1 MSSPASSPAPSPQ
14 KRNSRKAAPR
24 GKWSEE
30 QLFTSDK
37 SALIDADLVVW
48 PPIPHSGTKQY
59 RVAKLTAYSYHNLQK
74 LLARPEAW
82 DILEE
87 DEKREILALLPAD
100 THPASELPSDDPN
113 TKIPPLPESFVR
125 YSNNW
130 RDGIRQFQLD
140 LENGRFDPEWLR
152 QAEQARRKRENGDFD
167 SFKEREF
174 EKFWGQKQRT
184 RDTAASGES
193 SKVKLTQLIEA
204 GVFLV
209 GDVWRFSYCY
219 GKGQDRLV
227 IDKEVRIH
235 EIGDRKLSFVV
246 PTGQRVFLRS
256 PAVTAERKEESG
268 QNDGACTKGPQEA
281 EVSRIKTPELETLK
295 EESPTKDIPEKVEL
309 QPMEGLQETNQ
320 SLKVEDAFTET
331 KQEDLVNGEAME
343 VSANL
348 EAKPRDENGSVQ
360 VVIVSPRHDLD
371 AAEKGSKRPTPLPA
385 VEPPAK
391 RKRGRP
397 RKIRP
402 PSPAPEAEFEVEAVA
417 EPEPEPKLEL
427 ERQSGV
433 QVVIGAGSLPLP
445 RTDILSQIIMPAV
458 NNHDALDLV
467 TNPREA
473 EPEPE
478 ENRPPS
484 SLLSSARPIS
494 SPPSTLSEPP
504 EGRIDDLMEERNEEP
519 TMESTEELVE
529 KPIEVPT
536 NEPIEEP
543 IHESVEEPIHEPT
556 RELIEAPVEAP
567 VEAPIEEQ
575 TPAQI
580 EENVAAQTDEPTEEP
595 TQPPIEAQTTTE
607 EPDEIIVSDI
617 SSPMTLVYKIL
628 QIDGRR
634 PDGRTANSWK
644 EIRCYRKNQDMG
656 SLFDVRLA
664 WFLKQK

>member
-1 MSSPASSPAPSPQ
+1 MSSPASTPASSPQ

-30 QLFTSDK
+30 QLLTSDK
-37 SALIDADLVVW
+37 SVLIGADLV
-48 PPIPHSGTKQY
+48 
-59 RVAKLTAYSYHNLQK
+59 K

-100 THPASELPSDDPN
+100 THPASELPTDDSN

-184 RDTAASGES
+184 GDTVVPGES
-193 SKVKLTQLIEA
+193 SKVKLTQLIAA
-204 GVFLV
+204 GVFLI
-209 GDVWRFSYCY
+209 GDVWRFSYSY
-219 GKGQDRLV
+219 GTGQDRLL

-235 EIGDRKLSFVV
+235 EIHDRKLSFVV

-256 PAVTAERKEESG
+256 PAVTVERKEESG
-268 QNDGACTKGPQEA
+268 NNHATEMQEPQVVEASSTKTTEP
-281 EVSRIKTPELETLK
+281 ETLK
-295 EESPTKDIPEKVEL
+295 GESPTKDNKDEVNF
-309 QPMEGLQETNQ
+309 QPMERVQETNQ
-320 SLKVEDAFTET
+320 SSKGEDAGAEIE
-331 KQEDLVNGEAME
+331 QEDFVNGEALE
-343 VSANL
+343 VSTNR
-348 EAKPRDENGSVQ
+348 EAKPHDEDGSVQ
-360 VVIVSPRHDLD
+360 VVIVSPRHDLN
-371 AAEKGSKRPTPLPA
+371 AAEKGPKRPTPLPA
-385 VEPPAK
+385 IEPPAK

-402 PSPAPEAEFEVEAVA
+402 PSPAPKVELEVEAVA
-417 EPEPEPKLEL
+417 EPEPEPEPKIGVEH
-427 ERQSGV
+427 QSGV
-433 QVVIGAGSLPLP
+433 QVVIGACSLAVPQP
-445 RTDILSQIIMPAV
+445 EILSQNIVPAV
-458 NNHDALDLV
+458 GKYDTMDLD
-467 TNPREA
+467 TTQRKSEHK
-473 EPEPE
+473 PE
-478 ENRPPS
+478 ENGLPS
-484 SLLSSARPIS
+484 SSLSSARSIS
-494 SPPSTLSEPP
+494 PPPSTLSELPKELISEHIEKRVDEP
-504 EGRIDDLMEERNEEP
+504 LMDSTDEPAKMPTEG
-519 TMESTEELVE
+519 
-529 KPIEVPT
+529 PIGGFT
-536 NEPIEEP
+536 
-543 IHESVEEPIHEPT
+543 EEPIHEPT
-556 RELIEAPVEAP
+556 REPIEDPIEARTR
-567 VEAPIEEQ
+567 EQ
-575 TPAQI
+575 TPVQI
-580 EENVAAQTDEPTEEP
+580 EEKVQIGEPTEES
-595 TQPPIEAQTTTE
+595 TKPPIEAQSNAAE

-664 WFLKQK
+664 WYLKQK